1 MARRAP
7 SARVSAPEWRG
18 ADYAGAC
25 RGRGVVVPSK
35 KVAPVKN
42 QLRVA
47 IVTAALSAGVV
58 LSPLAAVAS
67 PASASR
73 PASAVAS
80 VQPGESIT
88 GATGRRSATFSMR
101 DTFAREITRYGDAD
115 TSPYHIEHVTEL
127 QYRLRWAGVH
137 SANITGYFGP
147 STRKAVN
154 RYQKREGLNVTG
166 VANHRTW
173 AHLLHDTVRH
183 RGAIPH
189 ICRRAGWHACYD
201 RSMHQ
206 VTLWHRG
213 ALRNTWLVRG
223 GDSSYPT
230 RVGNTRVYLRDK
242 NHISTIY
249 GTPMPYSQFFNGGQ
263 ALHGSPFMMDPFV
276 DHSHGCVNMYIEDA
290 RQLWSMTSTKRL
302 YVSVYGAW
310 D

>member
-1 MARRAP
+1 MGRCRLRWREP
-7 SARVSAPEWRG
+7 SQSTVALG
-18 ADYAGAC
+18 
-25 RGRGVVVPSK
+25 K
-35 KVAPVKN
+35 KDALVRKFW
-42 QLRVA
+42 RVA
-47 IVTAALSAGVV
+47 TVTATLSTGVV
-58 LSPLAAVAS
+58 LSSLAAVAS
-67 PASASR
+67 PASASQ
-73 PASAVAS
+73 PASAVAL
-80 VQPGESIT
+80 VQPSQGMT
-88 GATGRRSATFSMR
+88 GATATKETPFSMR

-115 TSPYHIEHVTEL
+115 TSPYSIEHVTEL
-127 QYRLRWAGVH
+127 QYRLRWAGVY
-137 SANITGYFGP
+137 SANITGYFG
-147 STRKAVN
+147 SVTRKAVK
-154 RYQKREGLNVTG
+154 RFQRREGLNVTG

-173 AHLLHDTVRH
+173 AHLLHDTIRH

-189 ICRRAGWHACYD
+189 ICRTAGWHACYD

-213 ALRNTWLVRG
+213 TLRNTWLVRG

-230 RVGNTRVYLRDK
+230 RLGNTRVYFRDK

-249 GTPMPYSQFFNGGQ
+249 GTAMPYSQFFNGGQ

-290 RQLWSMTSTKRL
+290 HQLWSMTSTKRL